1 RGKKGLSG
9 HIRATHCRHIALVER
24 PFMGMDT
31 ASVWFINEAGRAMM
45 KIFVGRDSH
54 RKLLTEQLD
63 AFRALPS
70 KIATKL
76 ESCV

>member
-1 RGKKGLSG
+1 
-9 HIRATHCRHIALVER
+9 
-24 PFMGMDT
+24 MGMDT
-31 ASVWFINEAGRAMM
+31 ASVWFINEAGRGMM